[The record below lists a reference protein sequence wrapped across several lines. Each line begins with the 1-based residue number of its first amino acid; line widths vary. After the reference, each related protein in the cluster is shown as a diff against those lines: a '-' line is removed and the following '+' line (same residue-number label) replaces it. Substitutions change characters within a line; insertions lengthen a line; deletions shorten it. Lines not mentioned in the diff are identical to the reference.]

1 MRLVPTPKRP
11 LPRQAQ
17 PGSPRRARR
26 CGARRHPT
34 AGWRRPPRGRAGTAR
49 ANLPP
54 RGFGPGRD
62 EAPSGWRHRDRHE
75 PLPLSCAHYRS
86 VDGGRRP
93 LYRFLLPL
101 SPVCVC
107 RFLGQLF
114 RAGRGRLQL
123 CCPVVPR
130 LGRFGKAAQRA
141 WAARAG
147 MRRLRGKNGHARS
160 KADNRLG
167 RQYGSLFPTPL
178 HSTVWA
184 TKKNWT
190 RQRRK

>member
-75 PLPLSCAHYRS
+75 PLRPLFVCPLQERL
-86 VDGGRRP
+86 DGGRRP

-107 RFLGQLF
+107 RFLGRLF
-114 RAGRGRLQL
+114 RAGRGRPQL

-130 LGRFGKAAQRA
+130 LGPVGPLWESGAAGLGGARGDASAAWQKWARPQQGGQSPRPPIRFFVPDA
-141 WAARAG
+141 
-147 MRRLRGKNGHARS
+147 
-160 KADNRLG
+160 
-167 RQYGSLFPTPL
+167 FT
-178 HSTVWA
+178 
-184 TKKNWT
+184 
-190 RQRRK
+190 

>member
-1 MRLVPTPKRP
+1 MAAAARFTASFCRSRRFAFAVFLDGFFG
-11 LPRQAQ
+11 QA
-17 PGSPRRARR
+17 
-26 CGARRHPT
+26 GA
-34 AGWRRPPRGRAGTAR
+34 GRSCV
-49 ANLPP
+49 
-54 RGFGPGRD
+54 
-62 EAPSGWRHRDRHE
+62 APSCPGW
-75 PLPLSCAHYRS
+75 A
-86 VDGGRRP
+86 
-93 LYRFLLPL
+93 
-101 SPVCVC
+101 
-107 RFLGQLF
+107 
-114 RAGRGRLQL
+114 
-123 CCPVVPR
+123 R